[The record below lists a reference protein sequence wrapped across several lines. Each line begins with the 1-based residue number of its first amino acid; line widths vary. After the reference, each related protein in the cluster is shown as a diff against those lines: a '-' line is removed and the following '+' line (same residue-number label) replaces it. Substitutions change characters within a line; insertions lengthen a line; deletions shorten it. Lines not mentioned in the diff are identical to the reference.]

1 MSGSILYASNSG
13 LAIAISKR
21 RGGRSQRKR
30 QSRLLSFLESRQNP
44 ERERRVIDS
53 SSLSDPA
60 AISTV
65 RDSEAEKQEMRKS
78 TKRLLGGLAVGTA
91 AVGTIGAVLMKTRSG
106 SRRKRRREL
115 AAIENTWARP
125 GMSVI
130 FRAEVMP
137 GRETSERTF
146 RVDTLLPS
154 GRVLLEGA
162 AGEHTETEFEK
173 IRR

>member
-1 MSGSILYASNSG
+1 MSGSILYASKLGDARLQFQKGAVAAANESG
-13 LAIAISKR
+13 SRAFIVFSDCVRTRSGSDGIIS
-21 RGGRSQRKR
+21 ST
-30 QSRLLSFLESRQNP
+30 
-44 ERERRVIDS
+44 
-53 SSLSDPA
+53 SLSEPVATAPGSD
-60 AISTV
+60 T
-65 RDSEAEKQEMRKS
+65 EKQQMRKS
-78 TKRLLGGLAVGTA
+78 TKRLLGGLAVGAA

-106 SRRKRRREL
+106 SGRKRRREL
-115 AAIENTWARP
+115 AALENTWARP
-125 GMSVI
+125 GMKVI

-162 AGEHTETEFEK
+162 SGEHAEKEFER